1 MLCNLCG
8 KYLLK
13 ITLFQAVWRIPGQY
27 LVFLHPDV
35 SQSQVQESKERL
47 RAICAG
53 GGHPLEV
60 LQMYTGALRGFL
72 VKMRSDTLPL
82 VTSLELSALSL
93 LALGMCV
100 CTNFFPQVERL
111 PHVIYIEEDSSI
123 FAQGT
128 LRNLQR
134 LTQPHATASG
144 NGTHG
149 PPGESTF
156 ARSRHARF
164 RSARAVLRRWE
175 GGGGVP
181 DGWRNPEVAPR
192 ARRKSAPRRL
202 PQDPRGGG
210 WRSWRGQVEIEY
222 VLISVATLFLKRC
235 RCHERLSLVCR
246 PASVKGMAHMWRE

>member
-1 MLCNLCG
+1 
-8 KYLLK
+8 
-13 ITLFQAVWRIPGQY
+13 
-27 LVFLHPDV
+27 
-35 SQSQVQESKERL
+35 
-47 RAICAG
+47 
-53 GGHPLEV
+53 
-60 LQMYTGALRGFL
+60 MYTGALRGFL

-100 CTNFFPQVERL
+100 CTNFFPQVARL

-128 LRNLQR
+128 LRNLQQ

-164 RSARAVLRRWE
+164 RSARAILRRWE

-222 VLISVATLFLKRC
+222 VLISVAFFEEVSLSRKTVSRLQASQCERHGTHVAGVVTGSDSGVARGARVNLVRVLDCQGKGTVSGALAGRTLD
-235 RCHERLSLVCR
+235 
-246 PASVKGMAHMWRE
+246 GMLYLDPRITEIPYISFTL